1 MQIMELSMK
10 KSVLFFSRIYS
21 LLIAGLLVLCLSSCA
36 GLLQRTGS
44 VSFEIDKALVQAAR
58 DGGYDGPV
66 MRFEVSLEGNGGYGI
81 KQTIFIPMEDY
92 EACMQTDKKF
102 EANFDNIPTGKTYY
116 AYIRVYSDKEAGM
129 TGGPETEPILIGRS
143 KAFKVKAGENIV
155 DMKAFSY
162 RCEYDFSLE
171 ITVPEEWGYTE
182 AEVSELQNDL
192 FFDVI
197 LADTSVAKKLIAAG
211 TDKYKLYDVF
221 SKNALPSVMNFNYI
235 PGSERITFG
244 NDGSTLQIEG
254 KIDLPVDENT
264 YGTCGKEVIF
274 IASAKNYEEPA
285 PYLYGKSAR
294 VTPVKNSIL
303 NAVFEI
309 NKIKVLETPLLT
321 YNVSGSGDSKTY
333 SYKLGDKSPIEVTN
347 SDFFTCFDADGN
359 FISVSKNDG
368 DSTYTYTIISSDRN
382 EEITVSNVPYIF
394 TGVTCDLETNKVYV
408 YEINTD
414 EPLRLWD
421 ITEIKNTSIGTIE
434 FSDTT
439 ITIDY
444 QTVAN
449 KNLINPYHVYD
460 LNGIVINNGVL
471 YDFVYS
477 YELPPCLVITNTIP
491 EGQNNLILTPDTIV
505 NFDIDGISSL
515 EFCKISDIVFVNNA
529 LYVLF
534 NYKEDTVSGM
544 VCASDNAKINSRGV
558 LVKYDTKTKN
568 IKKLGW
574 IDSAL
579 NNTGTSISL
588 IPYNYNLSDVKN
600 SILYITHP
608 DNNNQLKM
616 TPDPNKTYYD
626 YTFADIYPK
635 FYTPK
640 SVDSYSFFGPEKIIA
655 IKPKQ
660 LVIADDGRAFYTD
673 NLGTYRY
680 KNVNRIVTV
689 DLESFSIT
697 NVATA
702 DCTFDTE
709 YTDFLMSSNYL
720 TTDVITSQY
729 ASLRDKGDGE
739 NYNQYNEPIDTR
751 LYIPLEDD

>member
-1 MQIMELSMK
+1 MK
-10 KSVLFFSRIYS
+10 KSVST
-21 LLIAGLLVLCLSSCA
+21 LICNLSIIFTAFVLLCLCSCT
-36 GLLQRTGS
+36 GLLQKTGS
-44 VSFEIDKALVQAAR
+44 VSFIIDKALLQAVAR
-58 DGGYDGPV
+58 NGGDGYEGPQ
-66 MRFEVSLEGNGGYGI
+66 MQFEVSLEGSGGYGVR
-81 KQTIFIPMEDY
+81 QTILIPVEDY
-92 EACMQTDKKF
+92 DKCMQTDRKF
-102 EANFDNIPTGKTYY
+102 EANFDNVPAGKTYY
-116 AYIRVYSDKEAGM
+116 AYIKVFRAKEGSSN
-129 TGGPETEPILIGRS
+129 GEPLSEPILIGKS

-171 ITVPEEWGYTE
+171 IKVPEGYI
-182 AEVSELQNDL
+182 AEELQNL
-192 FFDVI
+192 LSIDVI
-197 LADTSVAKKLIAAG
+197 LADSSVAQKLIAAG

-235 PGSERITFG
+235 PDSERITFK

-285 PYLYGKSAR
+285 PYLYGKSAK

-333 SYKLGDKSPIEVTN
+333 SYNLGDKSPIEVTN

-359 FISVSKNDG
+359 LISVSKTG
-368 DSTYTYTIISSDRN
+368 WSSTGKYDYKIISSDRN

-408 YEINTD
+408 YEINTA

-421 ITEIKNTSIGTIE
+421 ITEIKNTGIATME
-434 FSDTT
+434 FNDTT
-439 ITIDY
+439 ITIEYED
-444 QTVAN
+444 VVN
-449 KNLINPYHVYD
+449 KNLIEPYHVYD
-460 LNGIVINNGVL
+460 LNGVVINNGVL

-477 YELPPCLVITNTIP
+477 NELPPCLVITNSIP
-491 EGQNNLILTPDTIV
+491 EGQSLTLTPDRIID
-505 NFDIDGISSL
+505 FDIDGISSI
-515 EFCKISDIVFVNNA
+515 EFCEISDMVFINNA

-534 NYKEDTVSGM
+534 NYNDDTVSGM
-544 VCASDNAKINSRGV
+544 ACASDNAYINSRGV
-558 LVKYDTKTKN
+558 LVKYDAKTQN

-574 IDSAL
+574 TDSAL
-579 NNTGTSISL
+579 DNTGTSISL
-588 IPYNYNLSDVKN
+588 IPYYYDVSNISN
-600 SILYITHP
+600 SIIYETVP
-608 DNNNQLKM
+608 DKPLQM
-616 TPDPNKTYYD
+616 TPDPNKIAYGD
-626 YTFADIYPK
+626 VTFEDIFPK
-635 FYTPK
+635 FYTPE
-640 SVDSYSFFGPEKIIA
+640 SVDSYNFFGPEKIIA

-673 NLGTYRY
+673 NMGTYRY
-680 KNVNRIVTV
+680 KNANRIVTV

-697 NVATA
+697 DITTA
-702 DCTFDTE
+702 ECTFDNE
-709 YTDFLMSSNYL
+709 YNILVSSHYLSTDVL
-720 TTDVITSQY
+720 TTEY
-729 ASLRDKGDGE
+729 ASLWTA
-739 NYNQYNEPIDTR
+739 NYNHPWDSEGDDPKPVDTR
-751 LYIPLEDD
+751 LYIPRD